1 MMDTLHHL
9 VERFG
14 LLAVFIGCMAEGESV
29 AILGGFFAHQ
39 QFFAAWHVFVI
50 AAVGAFLGDTL
61 FFILGRRFAGNKWV
75 RLLRR
80 RPGFSHAFRLVQ
92 AHPNLFVLGNRY
104 VYGMRL
110 VGGIAA
116 GLSRIPVPLFMIL
129 NALSALVWASIFVS
143 LGYVFGLGAERILG
157 DTLKAHHRLVIGL
170 GIGIAVAVI
179 ALIVA
184 RHRSR
189 KEPPENASV
198 DS

>member
-1 MMDTLHHL
+1 MMDTLHYL

-39 QFFAAWHVFVI
+39 QFFATWHVFVV

-61 FFILGRRFAGNKWV
+61 FFILGRRYAGHKYV

-92 AHPNLFVLGNRY
+92 EHPNLYVLGNRY

-116 GLSRIPVPLFMIL
+116 GLSRIPLSHFVIL
-129 NALSALVWASIFVS
+129 NALSALVWAAIFVS
-143 LGYVFGLGAERILG
+143 LGYVFGLGAEHILG
-157 DTLKAHHRLVIGL
+157 ETLKAHHRLVIGL
-170 GIGIAVAVI
+170 GIGAAVTIAALLVAH
-179 ALIVA
+179 
-184 RHRSR
+184 HRAK
-189 KEPPENASV
+189 KEPPEKASI
-198 DS
+198 DP

>member
-1 MMDTLHHL
+1 MIETLHHL

-14 LLAVFIGCMAEGESV
+14 LLAVFIGCMAEGESF

-39 QFFAAWHVFVI
+39 GFFEPRNAFAV

-61 FFILGRRFAGNKWV
+61 FFVLGRRYSNHKWV

-110 VGGIAA
+110 AGGIAA
-116 GLSRIPVPLFMIL
+116 GLSRIPVPLFLAL
-129 NALSALVWASIFVS
+129 NGLSALVWAGIFVS
-143 LGYVFGLGAERILG
+143 LGYVFGLGAEHILG
-157 DTLKAHHRLVIGL
+157 DTLKAHHRLFLGL
-170 GIGIAVAVI
+170 GIGIAVAL
-179 ALIVA
+179 ATWLLA
-184 RHRSR
+184 RHIAH
-189 KEPPENASV
+189 KQPK
-198 DS
+198 D

>member
-1 MMDTLHHL
+1 MIDTLHYL

-39 QFFAAWHVFVI
+39 HFFPAWHVFAV

-80 RPGFSHAFRLVQ
+80 RPGFSHAYRLVQ

-116 GLSRIPVPLFMIL
+116 GLSRIPVALFMIL
-129 NALSALVWASIFVS
+129 NALSALVWAAIFVS
-143 LGYVFGLGAERILG
+143 LGYVFGLGAEHILG
-157 DTLKAHHRLVIGL
+157 DTLKAHHRLFIGL
-170 GIGIAVAVI
+170 GIGVVVAIAALLVAH
-179 ALIVA
+179 
-184 RHRSR
+184 HRAK
-189 KEPPENASV
+189 KEPPEKASI
-198 DS
+198 DP